1 MDWTQIVIALLG
13 IVGAF
18 DLGRIMF
25 FKANKKKANAEADN
39 IVIEG
44 MEKTIAAM
52 SSRIE
57 SDEEAMNRKDA
68 KIEELY
74 EEKNRTR
81 EDLAS
86 AQTLM
91 CIHMGCAVRK
101 PVRGQ
106 GAEWLRDHKSDP
118 ALGVDYLPINQ
129 LIRQYGETKKRN
141 DGTAPAA
148 EKEE

>member
-1 MDWTQIVIALLG
+1 MDWTQIVIAILG
-13 IVGAF
+13 VVGAF
-18 DLGRIMF
+18 DLGRILF
-25 FKANKKKANAEADN
+25 FRANKKKANAEADN

-44 MEKTIAAM
+44 MERTIAAM
-52 SSRIE
+52 TSRID
-57 SDEEAMNRKDA
+57 SDEEAMRRKDA

-74 EEKNRTR
+74 NEKNALR

-106 GAEWLRDHKSDP
+106 GAEWLRDHKNDP

-129 LIRQYGETKKRN
+129 LIRQYGEQKKK
-141 DGTAPAA
+141 
-148 EKEE
+148 KEGEANEES